1 MALAQVRD
9 QMDKYSL
16 KNALDHLNKTCAD
29 DGTMRNLLQRDR
41 SLQEVRSCP
50 SEDPSPQNMCS
61 GCNVCC
67 IWGGLGVWGCSVALR
82 CSQAWHMQAAT
93 VHASLQGEAV
103 QFKET
108 HRCLDCMMHVCLQQN
123 GFVQVARVALS

>member
-50 SEDPSPQNMCS
+50 SEVPSPQNMCS
-61 GCNVCC
+61 GTLHGCNVCC
-67 IWGGLGVWGCSVALR
+67 LWGVLGVRGCSMALR
-82 CSQAWHMQAAT
+82 CSLAWHMQAAA
-93 VHASLQGEAV
+93 VHASLQVEPV
-103 QFKET
+103 
-108 HRCLDCMMHVCLQQN
+108 
-123 GFVQVARVALS
+123 